1 MQITWLHPGIIIR
14 LCRHTGLRDCVV
26 TMSTQSQSGKFI
38 QNPWSFILYTLNFAL
53 SCSGIRTHARP
64 CTGTEI
70 YLGELGEKHFDKLEI
85 NVPRCLDILFFY
97 WRFKIQRRLID
108 RYFDGLSTTDLQNK
122 NHLKLN
128 KRSNV
133 VFYISRVTTSS

>member
-14 LCRHTGLRDCVV
+14 LCRHTGLGDCVV
-26 TMSTQSQSGKFI
+26 SMSTHTTSGKFI
-38 QNPWSFILYTLNFAL
+38 QNPCLIIHFVYFEFCLFVEWNKDTCYI
-53 SCSGIRTHARP
+53 ARP
-64 CTGTEI
+64 CTGTKI
-70 YLGELGEKHFDKLEI
+70 YLGKLSEKHFDKLEI

-97 WRFKIQRRLID
+97 WSFKIQRRLID

-122 NHLKLN
+122 THLKLN

-133 VFYISRVTTSS
+133 VFYI